1 LRYKNCHPIGAY
13 GVSFNKRTEFVYKT
27 FSDCEGFFI
36 RKKNWSKIMEAN
48 TVIATEFKYQ
58 LLKEYKLY
66 IRNIINN
73 AKVSEIKKLDQ
84 RADVEGFKYV

>member
-1 LRYKNCHPIGAY
+1 
-13 GVSFNKRTEFVYKT
+13 
-27 FSDCEGFFI
+27 
-36 RKKNWSKIMEAN
+36 MEAN